1 MASESIEDS
10 LIRHQIFLQ
19 GLATHEV
26 RTIDPFLV
34 KADKIIR
41 DVLSSAGP
49 TIDSQKELNK
59 ILAELRK
66 LLGENYSLWGQELI
80 DDLQEITDNEINFT
94 ANALDSATKNTEV
107 AKPSVTQTWAAINV
121 RPIQL
126 NDKGESKLMQ
136 ALIKG
141 FTPNEVQRVNG
152 TIRNGFFSGATTQEM
167 ITAIRGTKKNKY
179 NDGILI
185 TTKRSAE
192 SIARTSVNHVSNIA
206 RQSTYKAN
214 QDIITSWRFSA
225 TLDMRTSSICRF
237 NDQEV
242 YKIGEGPLPPLHLN
256 CRSSSIPEIKDK
268 FDIFG
273 DDGTRA
279 SKGAKGGQQTNAK
292 TYYEWLGRQPKTFQQ
307 EVLGKAQTELFR
319 KGGLTNEEFRKLTSN
334 KMGQALTLE
343 EIKAKDAEAWDNAGL
358 E

>member
-1 MASESIEDS
+1 MQS
-10 LIRHQIFLQ
+10 F
-19 GLATHEV
+19 ATHEA

-34 KADKIIR
+34 KADRIIR

-59 ILAELRK
+59 ILSELRE
-66 LLGENYSLWGQELI
+66 LLGENYSEWGQELV

-94 ANALDSATKNTEV
+94 SRALDNATEGTQII
-107 AKPSVTQTWAAINV
+107 KPTAEQTWAAINV
-121 RPIQL
+121 RPIQV

-136 ALIKG
+136 PLIKG

-167 ITAIRGTKKNKY
+167 ITAIRGTKKNKF

-185 TTKRSAE
+185 TTRRNAE

-206 RQSTYKAN
+206 RQSTFKAN
-214 QDIITSWRFSA
+214 QDILKGWRFSA
-225 TLDMRTSSICRF
+225 TLDMRTSSTCRF
-237 NDQEV
+237 YDDTVHE
-242 YKIGEGPLPPLHLN
+242 IGKGPIPPRHLR
-256 CRSSSIPEIKDK
+256 CRSSALPEIKDK

-273 DDGTRA
+273 DTGTRA
-279 SKGAKGGQQTNAK
+279 SKGAKGGQQTNANN
-292 TYYEWLGRQPKTFQQ
+292 YYEWLELQPKWFQQ
-307 EVLGKAQTELFR
+307 DVLGKSKTEIFR
-319 KGGLTNEEFRKLTSN
+319 KGGLSTEEFRKTTSN
-334 KMGQALTLE
+334 KFGQPLTLD
-343 EIKAKDAEAWDNAGL
+343 EIKAKDAEAWEKAGL